1 MECDAWTRPLKVTD
15 YSPTSTRPAEHQII
29 SHDNRQFIRVY
40 AQSTIYPR
48 KRNFYIVTL
57 VWRFHYNGRFLVAP
71 YTRRIISRGL
81 PRLTPTQVYFI
92 NYHWFLHFGII
103 IVDCRHFQPLG
114 CIVAAVFWPRR
125 SGSYKLRILRL
136 IWTSSDIFSY
146 NNTLNILM
154 HNICA

>member
-1 MECDAWTRPLKVTD
+1 MTLAESQKFESKILYNHSTPLML
-15 YSPTSTRPAEHQII
+15 QIAI
-29 SHDNRQFIRVY
+29 IMQSWINRVY

-57 VWRFHYNGRFLVAP
+57 VWRFHYNGRFPVAP